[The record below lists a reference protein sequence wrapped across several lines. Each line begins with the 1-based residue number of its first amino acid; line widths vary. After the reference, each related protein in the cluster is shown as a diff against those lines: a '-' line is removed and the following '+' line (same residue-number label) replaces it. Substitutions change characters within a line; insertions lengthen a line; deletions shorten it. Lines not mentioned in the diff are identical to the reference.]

1 MHIVQESQQQSELYI
16 INSNSM
22 GGVMVSVFASSD
34 LDCGFEHLFF
44 MGQTK
49 DYKID
54 MCCFSSKH

>member
-1 MHIVQESQQQSELYI
+1 
-16 INSNSM
+16 M

-49 DYKID
+49 DYTID